1 MSDLAKVAVDVDA
14 EVANDGDATAR
25 KTQDSCKSMMM
36 MKISL
41 LMMMTTMMMMTMIR
55 MIRTVSMLSS
65 SLVTTTCLTL
75 PTKVLG
81 GHTT

>member
-36 MKISL
+36 MKISFL
-41 LMMMTTMMMMTMIR
+41 MMMMMTTMMMMTML
-55 MIRTVSMLSS
+55 IRTVRMLSS

-75 PTKVLG
+75 PK
-81 GHTT
+81 